1 MLDLFLFLE
10 SMAGVDLSRYKR
22 VVQYFWDPE
31 PTNDDGSA
39 SPIWCL
45 GQEYTLPPPVETP
58 LPGKESTDIKDD
70 ARNSPEQDRSGDV
83 DQEAFEVIKSS
94 EADDERSS
102 RLDNTSSSE
111 DGGWPR
117 AFLDDFESKLWF
129 SYRSGFPAIPK
140 STDPKA
146 TASMSFSVRL
156 RSQLVDQGGFTSD
169 TGWGCMIRSGQS
181 LLGNAMLVLRLSRD
195 WRCNSKTHDER
206 HIVSLFADDPKAPF
220 SIHKFVEYGAEAC
233 GTHPG
238 QWFGPS
244 ATARCIQ

>member
-1 MLDLFLFLE
+1 
-10 SMAGVDLSRYKR
+10 MAGVDLSRYKR

-31 PTNDDGSA
+31 PTNSDDS
-39 SPIWCL
+39 SRPIWCL
-45 GQEYTLPPPVETP
+45 GQEYTVPPPVEMPTQP
-58 LPGKESTDIKDD
+58 KEASDIRESVKVQAEKDGT
-70 ARNSPEQDRSGDV
+70 NDV
-83 DQEAFEVIKSS
+83 DQEPFEVIKSS
-94 EADDERSS
+94 EADDEGRSKAE
-102 RLDNTSSSE
+102 NASSSE

-156 RSQLVDQGGFTSD
+156 RSQLVEQGGFTSD

-181 LLGNAMLVLRLSRD
+181 LLGNAMLMLQLSRD
-195 WRCNSKTHDER
+195 WRCDKEPHDER
-206 HIVSLFADDPKAPF
+206 HIVSLFADDPLAPF

-244 ATARCIQ
+244 ATARCIQYVSVSHAQTH